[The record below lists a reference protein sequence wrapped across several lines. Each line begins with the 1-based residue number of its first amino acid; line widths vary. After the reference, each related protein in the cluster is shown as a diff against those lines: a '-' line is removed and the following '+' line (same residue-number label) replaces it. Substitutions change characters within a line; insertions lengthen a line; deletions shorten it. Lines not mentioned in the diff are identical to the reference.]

1 METRTDQDAKDKVL
15 DLLKGINIAMM
26 ATRGDN
32 GQMHARP
39 MATNTAEFDGDLWFF
54 TDKDSP
60 KIAEIE
66 RDADVLLTY
75 ANENKQHYVSIQGR
89 AEVVH
94 DQGKINE
101 LWSEPL
107 RVWFPKGQTDPS
119 ITLIKVR
126 VESAEFWDA
135 PSSTMVHLYGYMKAL
150 TTGER
155 PHPGDSASVRF

>member
-1 METRTDQDAKDKVL
+1 METRNDQDAKDKVL
-15 DLLKGINIAMM
+15 ELLKGITIAMM
-26 ATRGDN
+26 ATHGDN

-60 KIAEIE
+60 KIQEIE
-66 RDADVLLTY
+66 RNSDVLLTY
-75 ANENKQHYVSIQGR
+75 ANETRQHYVSIQGQ
-89 AEVVH
+89 AELVQ
-94 DQGKINE
+94 DQAKVDE

-107 RVWFPKGQTDPS
+107 RVWFPKGKTDPS
-119 ITLIKVR
+119 IALIRVT
-126 VESAEFWDA
+126 VESAEYWDA

-155 PHPGDSASVRF
+155 PNPGDSASVRF

>member
-1 METRTDQDAKDKVL
+1 METRSDQDAKDKVL

-26 ATRGDN
+26 ATHGDD

-60 KIAEIE
+60 KIAEIRRNPE
-66 RDADVLLTY
+66 VLLTY
-75 ANENKQHYVSIQGR
+75 ANEMKQHYVSIQGH
-89 AEVVH
+89 AEAVS
-94 DQGKINE
+94 DQAKVNE

-107 RVWFPKGQTDPS
+107 RVWFPKGKEDPS
-119 ITLIKVR
+119 IMLIKVT
-126 VESAEFWDA
+126 VQSAEYWDA

-155 PHPGDSASVRF
+155 PSPGESASVRF